1 MAPRLDLPPLRPQK
15 APLTPL
21 QTQRSLELVL
31 GLALAIALLLRLL
44 NLSTREFWYDEVLS
58 LLLTTGQK
66 PLYTTPSEVAV
77 PLSQYTA
84 LLSLPPEPSLGAIA
98 KTLQGLFRGL
108 YAGEPH
114 PPLFFLGQHLWLRL
128 FGNGEWAMRS
138 LPALWSVGAIAA
150 AFGLGRTLLGRRGG
164 LLFAALL
171 ATNPF
176 YLFHS
181 LNVRMYTPLALWVIL
196 SAWALLKLMP
206 ETGQDRQPSDR
217 RGWQMVLIA
226 SIAAGL
232 MTFYLFAYW
241 VIALAGLVLLV
252 DRRHWWQQG
261 LRLGMGVLLTLPWA
275 VWGTLKQLRSA
286 DFARFS
292 TVKEAENPIFL
303 HFQDV
308 LQTLGIHLFTG
319 DWVTTLP
326 LGTVRLIGLVGLL
339 TLVSICV
346 SLWNDDD
353 RRSLKIAFVMGI
365 VPLLL
370 ALGVDGVAG
379 KFTLGFGW
387 GRTLICSLPG
397 CLLLIALGIERSGRW
412 RNWLSTAILLVYL
425 TIDISDLSVRH
436 RQVFH
441 QIAALL
447 EQDPAIPT
455 LVALNSQA
463 WGHINRLAY
472 YVPDHLSVSL
482 LAQPSANLAT
492 ALEKTLTLNDYPY
505 QRVLWLESGTPLWSP
520 PTTDAER
527 QQVEKILSDRF
538 QFIQANDLSGT
549 MKLDRFNL
557 KLYKRASS
565 SPLNP

>member
-1 MAPRLDLPPLRPQK
+1 MAPRLDSPLLRPQK
-15 APLTPL
+15 APPTPL
-21 QTQRSLELVL
+21 PTQRLELVL
-31 GLALAIALLLRLL
+31 GLALAIGILLRLL
-44 NLSTREFWYDEVLS
+44 NLNTREFWYDEVLS
-58 LLLTTGQK
+58 LLLITGQK
-66 PLYTTPSEVAV
+66 TQYTTPSEVAV
-77 PLSQYTA
+77 PLSHYTA
-84 LLSLPPEPSLGAIA
+84 LLSLPSESSLGAIA

-114 PPLFFLGQHLWLRL
+114 PPLFFLGQHVWLRL

-181 LNVRMYTPLALWVIL
+181 LNVRMYTPLAFWVIL

-206 ETGQDRQPSDR
+206 KGEQNRQPLDR
-217 RGWQMVLIA
+217 RRWQIILIG

-232 MTFYLFAYW
+232 MTFYLFAFW
-241 VIALAGLVLLV
+241 VIALAGLVLV
-252 DRRHWWQQG
+252 ADRRHWWQKG
-261 LRLGMGVLLTLPWA
+261 LRLGMGVLLTLPWV

-292 TVKEAENPIFL
+292 TTKEAGNPLLL
-303 HFQDV
+303 HVQEG
-308 LQTLGIHLFTG
+308 LQTLGIHLLTG
-319 DWVTTLP
+319 DWATALP
-326 LGTVRLIGLVGLL
+326 LGTVRLLGLVGLL
-339 TLVSICV
+339 ALVSICV
-346 SLWNDDD
+346 ILWNDDD
-353 RRSLKIAFVMGI
+353 RRALKIASVMGM

-370 ALGVDGVAG
+370 ALGVDVVAG

-387 GRTLICSLPG
+387 GRALICILPG
-397 CLLLIALGIERSGRW
+397 CLLLITVGIERSGRW
-412 RNWLSTAILLVYL
+412 RNWLSMSILLVYL

-447 EQDPAIPT
+447 EQDPTVPT

-463 WGHINRLAY
+463 WGHVNRLAY

-482 LAQPSANLAT
+482 LAQPSADLAT
-492 ALEKTLTLNDYPY
+492 ALTKTLTLNSPY
-505 QRVLWLESGTPLWSP
+505 QRVLWLESGRPLWSP

-527 QQVEKILSDRF
+527 QQIEKILSDRF
-538 QFIQANDLSGT
+538 QFIQTNDLSGT
-549 MKLDRFNL
+549 MNLDRFSL

-565 SPLNP
+565 SSLNP

>member
-1 MAPRLDLPPLRPQK
+1 MAPGLDSLLRPQK

-21 QTQRSLELVL
+21 QTQRIEFVL
-31 GLALAIALLLRLL
+31 GLALAIGILLRLL

-58 LLLTTGQK
+58 LLLITGQK
-66 PLYTTPSEVAV
+66 IQYAMPPDVAV

-84 LLSLPPEPSLGAIA
+84 LLRLPSESSLGAIA
-98 KTLQGLFRGL
+98 KTLQGLLRGL

-114 PPLFFLGQHLWLRL
+114 PPLFFLVQHGWLRL
-128 FGNGEWAMRS
+128 FGNGEGAMRS
-138 LPALWSVGAIAA
+138 LPALWSVGAIVA

-196 SAWALLKLMP
+196 STWALLKLIP
-206 ETGQDRQPSDR
+206 QKGQEKQLNNR
-217 RGWQMVLIA
+217 RWQMILIG

-252 DRRHWWQQG
+252 DHRHWWQQG
-261 LRLGMGVLLTLPWA
+261 LRLGMGVLLTVPWA
-275 VWGTLKQLRSA
+275 LWGTLKQLRSA
-286 DFARFS
+286 DFDRFS
-292 TVKEAENPIFL
+292 TLKAAGNPLLL
-303 HFQDV
+303 HVQDV

-319 DWVTTLP
+319 DWATALP
-326 LGTVRLIGLVGLL
+326 LGAVQTIGLVGLL
-339 TLVSICV
+339 ILVSICI
-346 SLWNDDD
+346 SLWKADD
-353 RRSLKIAFVMGI
+353 RRVLKVAAVMGMG
-365 VPLLL
+365 PLLL
-370 ALGVDGVAG
+370 ALGVDIAAG

-387 GRTLICSLPG
+387 GRALLCILPG

-412 RNWLSTAILLVYL
+412 RNWLSTGILLVYL
-425 TIDISDLSVRH
+425 TIDISDLSGRP

-441 QIAALL
+441 QIADLL
-447 EQDPAIPT
+447 KQDPTVPT

-463 WGHINRLAY
+463 WGHVNRLAY

-482 LAQPSANLAT
+482 LAQPSATLAT
-492 ALEKTLTLNDYPY
+492 ALEKTLTLNNSPY
-505 QRVLWLESGTPLWSP
+505 QRVLWLESGRPLWSP
-520 PTTDAER
+520 PTTDTER

-538 QFIQANDLSGT
+538 QFIQSSDLSGT
-549 MKLDRFNL
+549 MNLDRFSL

-565 SPLNP
+565 PLLNP

>member
-1 MAPRLDLPPLRPQK
+1 MVPRLDSLPLRSLK
-15 APLTPL
+15 APIAPL
-21 QTQRSLELVL
+21 QNRRLELVL
-31 GLALAIALLLRLL
+31 GLALAIGILLRFL
-44 NLSTREFWYDEVLS
+44 NLNTREFWYDEVLS

-66 PLYTTPSEVAV
+66 PQYTTPSEVAV
-77 PLSQYTA
+77 PLSHYTA
-84 LLSLPPEPSLGAIA
+84 LLSLPSSSLSAIA
-98 KTLQGLFRGL
+98 TLQGLFRGL

-128 FGNGEWAMRS
+128 FGNGEGAMRS

-206 ETGQDRQPSDR
+206 EKGQTGQPLDR
-217 RGWQMVLIA
+217 RGWQIVLIG

-261 LRLGMGVLLTLPWA
+261 LRLGMGVLLTLPW
-275 VWGTLKQLRSA
+275 VFWGTLKQLRSA

-292 TVKEAENPIFL
+292 TTQEAGNPILL

-308 LQTLGIHLFTG
+308 LQTLGIHLLIG

-326 LGTVRLIGLVGLL
+326 LGTVKILGLVALVA
-339 TLVSICV
+339 LVSICV

-353 RRSLKIAFVMGI
+353 RRVLKIISLMGI
-365 VPLLL
+365 IPLLL
-370 ALGVDGVAG
+370 ALGVDVTAG
-379 KFTLGFGW
+379 KFTLGFGG
-387 GRTLICSLPG
+387 GRALLCILPG

-412 RNWLSTAILLVYL
+412 RNWLATSILLVYL
-425 TIDISDLSVRH
+425 TIDISDLSLRH

-447 EQDPAIPT
+447 EQDPTVPT

-463 WGHINRLAY
+463 WGHVNRLAY
-472 YVPDHLSVSL
+472 YVPNHLSVSL

-492 ALEKTLTLNDYPY
+492 ALEKTLTLNNAPY
-505 QRVLWLESGTPLWSP
+505 QRVLWLESETPLWSP

-527 QQVEKILSDRF
+527 QQVEKLLRERF
-538 QFIQANDLSGT
+538 QLIQAKNLSGT
-549 MKLDRFNL
+549 MKLDRFSL
-557 KLYKRASS
+557 KLYRRF
-565 SPLNP
+565 SPLHP